1 MATSIRSSS
10 LDFESIK
17 SNLKTYL
24 QEKDEFKDYNFE
36 GSALNNILDVLAY
49 NTHVNGLIAN
59 FSINESFLN
68 TAQLRSSVISLAEAV
83 GYVPRST
90 TASKA
95 SVNLSINITDPN
107 RPSLVEMPAG
117 TKFTTQVEGVLYT
130 FRTLEK
136 FSATPDT
143 NGLYEFVLT
152 DGSKEI
158 QISEGVEKSKT
169 FYVGELIESQVYVIP
184 DKTIDTSS
192 LAVKVFST
200 STTPENQAETY
211 TNLNTANRI
220 TADSTH
226 YQIKEVPNGT
236 YEIIFGDGITTGKRP
251 VSGNKIVVTYLSS
264 KGPSANGAT
273 LFTPQNANLNV
284 PGYGSYPIGVTTVA
298 ESAGGAVK
306 ETIESVRQNAP
317 IAFASQQRLVTAE
330 DYTAQIMSRHG
341 NVLQDVISW
350 GGADNVPP
358 VYGVVY
364 VGLNFKTGI
373 SETVQQQTKD
383 DIVALLT
390 DNFAVMSIETRFAEA
405 QNTFI
410 ELTCEFNFDPDL
422 TATTAK
428 ATQNAVV
435 DTMNKHFQDNLNK
448 FGKVFRR
455 SLLLAEIDDLDV
467 AILNSK
473 IDVKVQQRQSIVTN
487 KSLAYNYNFP
497 MAIAVPDDV
506 NYIVTSGEFFING
519 TACIIRNKL
528 GSTQLQIVSRNEDVI
543 VDNAGSYSTGGG
555 TVNIVG
561 LNPQSIEG
569 GGDLKVSVVPAN
581 QAVVKPLRN
590 FVLQFD
596 ESRSNATAVI
606 DFQDIAVS
614 LT

>member
-1 MATSIRSSS
+1 MATSIKSTD
-10 LDFESIK
+10 LDFDTIK
-17 SNLKTYL
+17 SNLKSFL

-36 GSALNNILDVLAY
+36 GSALSNVLDVLAY

-68 TAQLRSSVISLAEAV
+68 TAQLRSSVVSLAEAV

-90 TASKA
+90 TSSKA
-95 SVNLSINITDPN
+95 SVNLSINITDAS
-107 RPSLVEMPAG
+107 RPSIVELPVG
-117 TKFTTQVEGVLYT
+117 TKFSTQVDGIIYT
-130 FRTLEK
+130 FRTREK
-136 FSATPDT
+136 FTATPDT

-158 QISEGVEKSKT
+158 PISEGVEKEKT

-192 LAVKVFST
+192 LAVKVYPSST
-200 STTPENQAETY
+200 SPDQDAETY

-220 TADSTH
+220 TENSTH
-226 YQIKEVPNGT
+226 YQIKEVPNGS

-251 VSGNKIVVTYLSS
+251 VSGNKITVTYLSS
-264 KGPSANGAT
+264 KGPTANGAT
-273 LFTPQNANLNV
+273 LFTPLSTLNV
-284 PGYGSYPIGVTTVA
+284 PGFGNCNITTTTVA
-298 ESAGGAVK
+298 ESAGGAIK
-306 ETIESVRQNAP
+306 ESIESVRQNAP

-364 VGLNFKTGI
+364 VGLNFKDGI
-373 SETVQQQTKD
+373 SLTTQQQTKD
-383 DIVALLT
+383 DIIALLT
-390 DNFAVMSIETRFAEA
+390 DNFAIMSIETRFSEA

-410 ELTCEFNFDPDL
+410 ELNCEFNFDPDL
-422 TATTAK
+422 TASTAK
-428 ATQNAVV
+428 ATQTAVV
-435 DTMNKHFQDNLNK
+435 EKMSQFFDDNLNK

-455 SLLLAEIDDLDV
+455 SLLLSEIDDMDV

-473 IDVKVQQRQSIVTN
+473 ISVKVQQRQSIVTN

-497 MAIAVPDDV
+497 MSIAVPDDV
-506 NYIVTSGEFFING
+506 NYIVTSGQFFING
-519 TACIIRNKL
+519 IACIIRNKL
-528 GSTQLQIVSRNEDVI
+528 NSTQLEIVSTNEDVI

-569 GGDLKVSVVPAN
+569 GGDLKVSVIPAN

-590 FVLQFD
+590 FVLNFD
-596 ESRSNATAVI
+596 ESRSVATAII
-606 DFQDIAVS
+606 DYQDIAVS